1 MVNNKYKT
9 HHIKLKKMSFF
20 REYMENCERMTKLK
34 KKSKKLKQK
43 LTAQDEEIQQLKL
56 TIEQTRESVYQLIG
70 GLHNQE
76 TQHDTITRLTLQLYE
91 GVNEENLGQR
101 ENKYPTTR
109 QGDENAEMIRT
120 LNEKLDAL
128 EERVKNHAEVTH
140 DTAYSLSVLDER
152 FYALVGCMRN
162 IAQDYI

>member
-1 MVNNKYKT
+1 
-9 HHIKLKKMSFF
+9 MSFF

-43 LTAQDEEIQQLKL
+43 LTAQDDEIRQLKL
-56 TIEQTRESVYQLIG
+56 SVAYLKNNLEQTRESVYQLIG
-70 GLHNQE
+70 GLYHHD
-76 TQHDTITRLTLQLYE
+76 TQGDTITRLSLQLYE
-91 GVNEENLGQR
+91 GINEESLGNGEDQ
-101 ENKYPTTR
+101 YPTTR
-109 QGDENAEMIRT
+109 QGDEHSKMISVLT
-120 LNEKLDAL
+120 KKLDAL
-128 EERVKNHAEVTH
+128 EERVKDDAEVAH

>member
-1 MVNNKYKT
+1 
-9 HHIKLKKMSFF
+9 MSLFW
-20 REYMENCERMTKLK
+20 EYMEICERMLREKEK

-43 LTAQDEEIQQLKL
+43 LRAQDEEIQQLKL

-76 TQHDTITRLTLQLYE
+76 TQHETITRLTSQLYE
-91 GVNEENLGQR
+91 GINEETLGQG
-101 ENKYPTTR
+101 ENSYPTTR
-109 QGDENAEMIRT
+109 QGDENVVMLRA
-120 LNEKLDAL
+120 LNERISAL
-128 EERVKNHAEVTH
+128 EEKLKSAVEVTH
-140 DTAYSLSVLDER
+140 DTAYTLSVLDER

>member
-1 MVNNKYKT
+1 
-9 HHIKLKKMSFF
+9 MSFF
-20 REYMENCERMTKLK
+20 REYTENCERMLKEK
-34 KKSKKLKQK
+34 KKSKKLKEK
-43 LTAQDEEIQQLKL
+43 LRAQDKEIKHLKSVVSDL
-56 TIEQTRESVYQLIG
+56 KENLEQTRESVYQLIG

-91 GVNEENLGQR
+91 GINEETLGHG
-101 ENKYPTTR
+101 ENSYPTTR
-109 QGDENAEMIRT
+109 QGDENTEMIRT

-128 EERVKNHAEVTH
+128 EERVKNHAEVSH
-140 DTAYSLSVLDER
+140 DIAYSLSVLDER